1 MKSVIL
7 YFTDLE
13 GTILREKDGKYDPG
27 ELQIFLQQL
36 SDLQENLDAK
46 VKINIVSPVFME
58 HMKRIVNRFNIEIA
72 KFNRTNRKTDLD
84 SINAAMASLDSNQ
97 YFEQDYTYDVI
108 EPFPRIAEDGG
119 ERGKMQHVSNW
130 MDIFP
135 NAKLYIYAGNG
146 RNDILAMR
154 KVLSSPRG
162 AVICPTNSRT
172 QVKEIATF
180 VSDKED
186 MEGIIEGLSRLNER
200 VRTRQ
205 TGKDVDDDGDR

>member
-84 SINAAMASLDSNQ
+84 LINAAMASLDSNQ

-108 EPFPRIAEDGG
+108 EPFPHIDLDGG
-119 ERGKMQHVSNW
+119 EHGKSQHVNNW
-130 MDIFP
+130 IRAIP

-146 RNDILAMR
+146 RNDILAMK
-154 KVLSSPRG
+154 KVLEQPNG
-162 AVICPTNSRT
+162 IVICPKNSRT
-172 QVKEIATF
+172 EVKNIATV

-186 MEGIIEGLSRLNER
+186 LEGIINNLKLVNKSLKKTHE
-200 VRTRQ
+200 
-205 TGKDVDDDGDR
+205 DHDDDERE

>member
-13 GTILREKDGKYDPG
+13 GTILREKDGKYDSS
-27 ELQIFLQQL
+27 ELQSFLQQL

-108 EPFPRIAEDGG
+108 EPFPHIELDGG
-119 ERGKMQHVSNW
+119 EQGKSQHVNNW
-130 MDIFP
+130 IKAIP

-146 RNDILAMR
+146 RNDILAMK
-154 KVLSSPRG
+154 KVLEQPNG
-162 AVICPTNSRT
+162 IVICPKNSRT
-172 QVKEIATF
+172 EVKNIATV

-186 MEGIIEGLSRLNER
+186 LEGIINNLKLVNKSLKKTHEDHEDDER
-200 VRTRQ
+200 
-205 TGKDVDDDGDR
+205 